1 MLVKNTNNTIFKQV
15 EKYRKGRKDRKKAE
29 FFC

>member
-1 MLVKNTNNTIFKQV
+1 MLVKNTNNTIFKKV
-15 EKYRKGRKDRKKAE
+15 ESDRKGRKDREKAE